1 MGMRGRSR
9 GGGNR
14 EESVVGAWRGQEEEQ
29 GMSGGRGGMRGG
41 RGGMR
46 GEKEEG
52 TACGRDRG
60 S

>member
-1 MGMRGRSR
+1 MEESR
-9 GGGNR
+9 GGAGD
-14 EESVVGAWRGQEEEQ
+14 EQ
-29 GMSGGRGGMRGG
+29 GMSGGRGGMSGG